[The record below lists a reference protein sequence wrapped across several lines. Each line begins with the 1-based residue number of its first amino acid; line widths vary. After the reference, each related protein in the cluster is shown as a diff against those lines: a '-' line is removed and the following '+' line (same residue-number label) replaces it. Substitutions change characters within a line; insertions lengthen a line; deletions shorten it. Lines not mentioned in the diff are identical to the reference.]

1 MVVLLLPGVLD
12 TLGGTGAAAPS
23 PEIQD
28 LIDYNGALTEE
39 NQKLRDGIGKA
50 ICSPDGTY
58 DVPPSGDSPHTQ
70 DDIDERLDRE
80 DAKSGAIEVT
90 LAWDGP
96 ADLDL
101 SVTCPSGPTIGQT
114 IMFNNKRACG
124 GEHDIDMNAGTN
136 TSDRPVEHITWADGA
151 APPGE
156 YKVNVN
162 YYMTHDAPSTIPYT
176 VEIKV
181 GDNVKRQ
188 SKTVQCCNNLTFVDS
203 FVIGAPG
210 TGGPGDG
217 GNGGQGGSTE
227 TPPTDT
233 TETPALPKDPQDTV
247 IKRDGAE
254 LPLNEAIE
262 NGVVFIYAQN
272 PTTHKAGSGSGF
284 LISDRRVVTNNH
296 VVEDATEIFIIS
308 EKLGMPRSA
317 RVIAH
322 TTGTAEDGQLDFA
335 VLETEA
341 PMTSQ
346 APLAVTPVANRLQ
359 QVISAGFPGFMLNF
373 DEGYQ
378 RLEQGDLTAAPQI
391 VTTDGIV
398 ARPARET
405 DALPLIMHSADIAQ
419 GNSGGPLMDICG
431 RVVGVNTLV
440 LQEEV
445 DKQNYHTSWAISG
458 GSLLKFLETNGIA
471 VAKDTAECVPGS
483 SQHVETQPPPDQQGG

>member
-12 TLGGTGAAAPS
+12 TLGGRGSAAPS
-23 PEIQD
+23 PDIQD

-58 DVPPSGDSPHTQ
+58 DVPPSGEDPHTQ

-101 SVTCPSGPTIGQT
+101 SVTCPGGPTIGQT

-124 GEHDIDMNAGTN
+124 GEHDIDMNAGSN

-176 VEIKV
+176 VEIKI
-181 GDNVKRQ
+181 DDKVKRL
-188 SKTVQCCNNLTFVDS
+188 SNTVQCCNNLTFVDS
-203 FVIGAPG
+203 FVIGAS
-210 TGGPGDG
+210 GGGGSADG

-227 TPPTDT
+227 TPPADT
-233 TETPALPKDPQDTV
+233 TETPSLPKDPQDTV

-262 NGVVFIYAQN
+262 KGVVFIYAQN
-272 PTTHKAGSGSGF
+272 PTTHTAGSGSGF

-296 VVEDATEIFIIS
+296 VVQGATQVFIIS
-308 EKLGMPRSA
+308 EKLGAPRAA
-317 RVIAH
+317 RVVAQ
-322 TTGTAEDGQLDFA
+322 TAGTAESGQLDFA
-335 VLETEA
+335 VLETEE
-341 PMTSQ
+341 PMTSE
-346 APLAVTPVANRLQ
+346 APLTITPVANRLQ

-373 DEGYQ
+373 DEGYR

-419 GNSGGPLMDICG
+419 GNSGGPLMDMCG

-445 DKQNYHTSWAISG
+445 EKQNYHTSWAISG
-458 GSLLKFLETNGIA
+458 GALLKFLESNGVA
-471 VAKDTAECVPGS
+471 VANDTAECAPGS
-483 SQHVETQPPPDQQGG
+483 SQHVGTQPAPGQQGG